1 MFNPQCGDAPPTFTM
16 STIGGVKRFVV
27 TGGIFFLLLRV
38 CRATSPTVWNAII
51 SQARHLQSLWPSN
64 LTMSA

>member
-1 MFNPQCGDAPPTFTM
+1 MFNPQCGDTPPAFNL

-27 TGGIFFLLLRV
+27 TGGIFFPLLRI
-38 CRATSPTVWNAII
+38 CRATSPKFLNAII
-51 SQARHLQSLWPSN
+51 AQARHLQSLWPSS